1 MNNPSLVVMLGGV
14 SGGPL
19 ETLMRRALEAS
30 ALDTLEVA
38 LGTGRFGRALLLA
51 DAAPALPVPDGVTV
65 EVDDHPDR
73 PFHYGERLAAAVAT
87 HGIERVLYVGGGS
100 GPLLGAEDFV
110 ALANGVAG
118 PSAACATNNYF
129 SADLFALHPAGL
141 LARLDPPPVS
151 DNAVPRR
158 LREDLDVEVTELPRT
173 LETQLNIDSPTELLA
188 LALAGRIGTRLE
200 RVLGEWAPDTSR
212 LARAAMTFTDRE
224 AEVLVA
230 GRVGGSRA
238 WQYLERETACRV
250 RILAEERGMQAAGR
264 HLDGSARSMLGQLI
278 GAAGP
283 DRVFGELLPQLCDA
297 AFVDI
302 RPTLIHLGLQPSRAD
317 RFAADLGLADDIED
331 PELRALVAAANA
343 APIPVVLGGHTLVAG
358 ALMLLN
364 DWAWAEHD
372 RARGLA

>member
-1 MNNPSLVVMLGGV
+1 VSEPALVVMLGGV

-19 ETLMRRALEAS
+19 ERLMRHALEAS

-38 LGTGRFGRALLLA
+38 VGTGRFARAFLLA
-51 DAAPALPVPDGVTV
+51 DAPPALPVPAGVTV
-65 EVDDHPDR
+65 EVDDAVA
-73 PFHYGERLAAAVAT
+73 PFHYGERLAAAVAA
-87 HGIERVLYVGGGS
+87 HGIDRVIYVGGGS
-100 GPLLGAEDFV
+100 GPLLGPEHFT
-110 ALANGVAG
+110 ALADGIAGAG
-118 PSAACATNNYF
+118 PACATNNYF
-129 SADLFALHPAGL
+129 SADLFALHPAAL
-141 LARLDPPPVS
+141 LARLDPPPAT

-188 LALAGRIGTRLE
+188 LALAGRMGPRLE

-212 LARAAMTFTDRE
+212 LARAAMTFTDRD
-224 AEVLVA
+224 AEVLIA

-264 HLDGSARSMLGQLI
+264 HQDGSARSMLGQLI
-278 GAAGP
+278 QAVGP
-283 DRVFGELLPQLCDA
+283 GRVFGELLPQLCDA
-297 AFVDI
+297 AFIDV

-317 RFAADLGLADDIED
+317 RFAADLGLAGEIED
-331 PELRALVAAANA
+331 AELRALVEAANA

-364 DWAWAEHD
+364 DWAWGEYD
-372 RARGLA
+372 RARGLS